1 MKIGVNLY
9 SLRNYLQNEKDF
21 TKCLLTLKKAGC
33 DYVQFSGSPL
43 SLDIAAKVSKKT
55 KLPIVITHSPY
66 QRITKDLNNLMKDHK
81 KCNCKTIGLGMMPD
95 IKLYTN
101 EVEIKKV
108 IKLLETQA
116 KKMNAKGFK
125 FSFHHHFHEFRKFK
139 NGETIFDYMIKNAK
153 HVNFTLDTY
162 WVQYGGASIID
173 MVKKLKGRIECVHL
187 KDYMI
192 TEELKPCFAPL
203 GDGTI
208 NFKEVVKEMK
218 KSGTKYFLIEQD
230 NAAELKDGLNQVIK
244 SIKYAKKYL

>member
-9 SLRNYLQNEKDF
+9 SIRNHLQNEKDF
-21 TKCLLTLKKAGC
+21 TKALMTLKKAGC

-43 SLDIAAKVSKKT
+43 SLDVAAKVSKKT

-66 QRITKDLNNLMKDHK
+66 QRITSDLNNLMKDHK

-95 IKLYTN
+95 IKLYTD
-101 EVEIKKV
+101 EVRIKKV
-108 IKLLETQA
+108 IKLLNDQA

-139 NGETIFDYMIKNAK
+139 DGTTIFDYMIKNAK
-153 HVNFTLDTY
+153 NINFTLDTY

-173 MVKKLKGRIECVHL
+173 TIHKLKGRIECVHL

-192 TEELKPCFAPL
+192 SKELKPCFAPL
-203 GDGTI
+203 GDGVI

-218 KSGTKYFLIEQD
+218 KAGTKYFLIEQD
-230 NAAELKDGLNQVIK
+230 NAAEIKNGINDIIK